1 MPEKEKLAELIS
13 GFLGFLPWGQIGSR
27 TGEELAEYL
36 LKNGVRLE
44 RATSDENK
52 RWIPVSERLPEY
64 GQEVIVYTGNILKPI
79 VMAYTFWKA
88 EYDTWLHVT
97 HWMPM
102 PEGPEVAEHG

>member
-13 GFLGFLPWGQIGSR
+13 DFLGYLPWGEINSR
-27 TGEELAEYL
+27 TGEELADYL

-44 RATSDENK
+44 SR

-64 GQEVIVYTGNILKPI
+64 GQEVIIYTGNTLKPI
-79 VMAYTFWKA
+79 VIAYTFWKA
-88 EYDTWLHVT
+88 DYDTWLHVT

-102 PEGPEVAEHG
+102 PEGPEDT